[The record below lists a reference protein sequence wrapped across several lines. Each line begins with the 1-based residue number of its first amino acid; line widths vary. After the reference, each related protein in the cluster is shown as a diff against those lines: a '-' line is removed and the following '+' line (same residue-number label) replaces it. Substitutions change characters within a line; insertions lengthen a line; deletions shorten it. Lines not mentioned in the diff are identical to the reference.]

1 SRLTCIIILFPVADR
16 PDVAPIWVVLAYPL
30 VMAGLLA
37 GYGYLVGDPPALL
50 VSCIVAG
57 LWMVKAVWWGYAAL
71 RQIVVGLDQIAIS
84 LALFVIAV
92 LISLGKSGLL
102 TRWLTAWGWVPAN
115 GAVHPPRP
123 PENPSEPPRPPSG

>member
-1 SRLTCIIILFPVADR
+1 MADR
-16 PDVAPIWVVLAYPL
+16 RRNALVLL
-30 VMAGLLA
+30 
-37 GYGYLVGDPPALL
+37 
-50 VSCIVAG
+50 IVAG
-57 LWMVKAVWWGYAAL
+57 LI
-71 RQIVVGLDQIAIS
+71 IVS
-84 LALFVIAV
+84 LLFVIAV